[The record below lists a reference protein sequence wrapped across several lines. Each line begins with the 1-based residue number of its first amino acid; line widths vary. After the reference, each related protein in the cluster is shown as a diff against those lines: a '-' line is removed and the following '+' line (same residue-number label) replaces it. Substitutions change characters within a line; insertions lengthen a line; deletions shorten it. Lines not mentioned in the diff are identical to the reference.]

1 MSIDRRNAEGDD
13 RPTGANLDARTVAG
27 FGREWARFDQ
37 SKLVGAEYDELF
49 DAYFSIFPF
58 DDLPADAE
66 GFDLGCGSG
75 RWAAGVARRVGR
87 LHCIDPAKEA
97 LEVARLR
104 LGTAGNVSF
113 HLAGSEAIPLP
124 EGSQDFGYA
133 LGVLHHI
140 PDSARAL
147 SGAVRKLKPG
157 APFLAYIYYKL
168 ENRPRWYR
176 ALWRAS
182 DAMRQ
187 VICRAPFG
195 LRIGMTSIIAAL
207 VYWPLA
213 RTSKLAEKLRY
224 DPLHL
229 PLSGYR
235 NLSFYSMRT
244 DALDRFGTRLEQR
257 FSRSEIEQM
266 MSAAGLVDIRFREEA
281 PYWVACGRR
290 AHPPSSE

>member
-1 MSIDRRNAEGDD
+1 MPIDRRNPEGKH
-13 RPTGANLDARTVAG
+13 GAHGVNLDSRTVAG

-37 SKLVGAEYDELF
+37 SKFAGAEYDEVF
-49 DAYFSIFPF
+49 DAYFHIFPF

-75 RWAAGVARRVGR
+75 RWAAGVAPRVR
-87 LHCIDPAKEA
+87 KLHCIDPAKEA

-104 LGTAGNVSF
+104 LRTAGNVSF
-113 HLAGSEAIPLP
+113 HLAASEAIPLL

-140 PDSARAL
+140 PNPERAL
-147 SGAVRKLKPG
+147 ADAVSKLKPG
-157 APFLAYIYYKL
+157 APFLLYIYYKL

-182 DAMRQ
+182 DALRR
-187 VICRAPFG
+187 VICRTPFG
-195 LRIGMTSIIAAL
+195 VRMAVTSAIAAL

-213 RTSKLAEKLRY
+213 RTSRLAERLTGNAS
-224 DPLHL
+224 HL

-244 DALDRFGTRLEQR
+244 DALDRFGTNLEQR
-257 FSRSEIEQM
+257 FSRDEIEEM
-266 MSAAGLVDIRFREEA
+266 MSKSGLVDIRFRNSA

-290 AHPPSSE
+290 APS

>member
-1 MSIDRRNAEGDD
+1 MYSDRRDPDANDMPNGV
-13 RPTGANLDARTVAG
+13 NLDPRTVAG

-37 SKLVGAEYDELF
+37 SKFVGAEYDEVF
-49 DAYFSIFPF
+49 DAYFRIFPF

-75 RWAAGVARRVGR
+75 RWAAGVAPRVR
-87 LHCIDPAKEA
+87 HLHCIDPAKEA
-97 LEVARLR
+97 LEVAQLR
-104 LGTAGNVSF
+104 LGSAGNVSF
-113 HLAGSEAIPLP
+113 HLAASDAIPLT

-140 PDSARAL
+140 PNPRRAL
-147 SGAVRKLKPG
+147 ADAVSKLKRG
-157 APFLAYIYYKL
+157 APFLLYIYYKL

-182 DAMRQ
+182 DIMRWG
-187 VICRAPFG
+187 ICRTPFG
-195 LRIGMTSIIAAL
+195 VRVAVTSSIAAL

-213 RTSKLAEKLRY
+213 RSARLIERLTGDAS
-224 DPLHL
+224 HF

-244 DALDRFGTRLEQR
+244 DALDRFGTKLEQR
-257 FSRSEIEQM
+257 FSKAEIEEM
-266 MSAAGLVDIRFREEA
+266 MIKSGLVDIRFHNSA

-290 AHPPSSE
+290 APSQSR

>member
-1 MSIDRRNAEGDD
+1 MYSD
-13 RPTGANLDARTVAG
+13 RPNREGNIVPNGVNLDPRTVAG
-27 FGREWARFDQ
+27 FGREWGRFDQ
-37 SKLVGAEYDELF
+37 SKFVGAEYDEIF
-49 DAYFSIFPF
+49 DAYFQIFPF
-58 DDLPADAE
+58 EDLPDGAE

-75 RWAAGVARRVGR
+75 RWAAGVAPRVGK

-97 LEVARLR
+97 LDVARSR
-104 LGTAGNVSF
+104 LAPAGNVSF
-113 HLAGSEAIPLP
+113 HLAAAEAIPLRD
-124 EGSQDFGYA
+124 GSQDFGYA

-140 PDSARAL
+140 PDPARAL
-147 SGAVRKLKPG
+147 ADAVRKLKPG
-157 APFLAYIYYKL
+157 APFLLYIYYKL

-187 VICRAPFG
+187 VICRTPFAV
-195 LRIGMTSIIAAL
+195 RMAVTSSIAAL

-213 RTSKLAEKLRY
+213 RTARLIERFTGDAS
-224 DPLHL
+224 HF

-244 DALDRFGTRLEQR
+244 DALDRFGTSLEQR
-257 FSRSEIEQM
+257 FSRNDIEEM
-266 MSAAGLVDIRFREEA
+266 MTKSGLVDIRFRDSA

-290 AHPPSSE
+290 AHSHRR

>member
-1 MSIDRRNAEGDD
+1 MSIDRRNAEGKD
-13 RPTGANLDARTVAG
+13 GANGVNLDSRTVAG

-37 SKLVGAEYDELF
+37 SKFVGAEYDEIF
-49 DAYFSIFPF
+49 DAYFRIFPF

-75 RWAAGVARRVGR
+75 RWAAGVAPRVGR

-104 LGTAGNVSF
+104 LGSAGNVVF
-113 HLAGSEAIPLP
+113 HLAAAEAIPLP
-124 EGSQDFGYA
+124 DGSQDFGYA

-140 PDSARAL
+140 PDPRRAL
-147 SGAVRKLKPG
+147 ADAVRKLKPG
-157 APFLAYIYYKL
+157 APFLLYIYYKL
-168 ENRPRWYR
+168 ENRPPWYR

-187 VICRAPFG
+187 VICRTPFG
-195 LRIGMTSIIAAL
+195 LRTAVTSLIAAL
-207 VYWPLA
+207 IYWPLA
-213 RTSKLAEKLRY
+213 RTSRLVERLTGDAS
-224 DPLHL
+224 HF

-244 DALDRFGTRLEQR
+244 DALDRFGTSLEQR
-257 FSRSEIEQM
+257 FSRDEIEEM
-266 MSAAGLVDIRFREEA
+266 MIKSGLVDIRFRDSA
-281 PYWVACGRR
+281 PYWVACGIR
-290 AHPPSSE
+290 AQSQAR

>member
-1 MSIDRRNAEGDD
+1 MSIDRSSAGRND
-13 RPTGANLDARTVAG
+13 RPNGANLDPRTVAG

-37 SKLVGAEYDELF
+37 SKLVGTEYDELF

-58 DDLPADAE
+58 DELPSDAE

-75 RWAAGVARRVGR
+75 RWAAGVAPRVGK

-104 LGTAGNVSF
+104 LGSAGNVSF
-113 HLAGSEAIPLP
+113 HLAPAEAIPLP

-140 PDSARAL
+140 PDTRRAL
-147 SGAVRKLKPG
+147 ADAVSKLKPG
-157 APFLAYIYYKL
+157 APFLLYIYYKL
-168 ENRPRWYR
+168 ENRRRWYR
-176 ALWRAS
+176 ALWHAS
-182 DAMRQ
+182 DIMRRG
-187 VICRAPFG
+187 ICRTPFG
-195 LRIGMTSIIAAL
+195 VRVAVTSSIAAL

-213 RTSKLAEKLRY
+213 RTARLMERLTGGASQF
-224 DPLHL
+224 

-244 DALDRFGTRLEQR
+244 DALDRFGTKLEQR
-257 FSRSEIEQM
+257 FSRTEIEQM
-266 MSAAGLVDIRFREEA
+266 MSAAGLVNIRFREGP
-281 PYWVACGRR
+281 PYWVACGDR
-290 AHPPSSE
+290 ADLAAH